1 MDVVKARHVGTEITI
16 MLDQKVEA
24 AMRQYTQQY
33 REATAGMPNVYHTI
47 IRTDYMDKTEDAFYK
62 IQGKIALVRTM
73 KAQTPAKP
81 AQKDRAK

>member
-1 MDVVKARHVGTEITI
+1 

-24 AMRQYTQQY
+24 AMGQYTQQY

-47 IRTDYMDKTEDAFYK
+47 ICTDYMDKTEDAFYK

-81 AQKDRAK
+81 AQKYRAK